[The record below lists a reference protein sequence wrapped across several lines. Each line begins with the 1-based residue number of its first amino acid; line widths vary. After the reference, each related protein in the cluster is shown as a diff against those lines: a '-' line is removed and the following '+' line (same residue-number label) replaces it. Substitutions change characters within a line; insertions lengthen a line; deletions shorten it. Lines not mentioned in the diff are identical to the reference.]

1 MCTQGK
7 RTLRLTVMLILTA
20 AMPLSAQSV
29 KPFSAVAGH
38 DFGERISLHRE
49 MEAYVQHLAER
60 SPRVKVIHQGRTWE
74 QRSQYAVIITAP
86 ENHQRLEA
94 IQQGIA
100 KLADPRQTTDAEA
113 ERLIQS
119 LPVVAY
125 LGGSIHGFEL
135 SGSEAMLKLI
145 EHLTTRDDPDTRAI
159 LQNVVVIIDPMF
171 NPDGRDAFALYNHQ
185 ALGREPNPRREDWN
199 NQFRRWEAL
208 KFRTNHYFFDLN
220 RDWFAHTQIETRNR
234 IQTVLQWHPQLAID
248 AHEMGS
254 DFEFYFDP
262 ATQPDHV
269 YYPEY
274 ARRWLKRFGRAYA
287 AAFDSAGYEFMT
299 RERYNYY
306 YPGYTTS
313 WTSYQGAAGML
324 FEQGSSRGLAITRR
338 DESVRTL
345 KEAMQHHYLGALTA
359 LRIAARERATL
370 LADYY
375 QAHVDALED
384 GRKGIRRYLLPPGG
398 DPGLTAKAVALLLRN
413 GVEVHRLRESVTLS
427 QVRDREGHTVDRH
440 RFPSGTYVIE
450 AAQPR
455 NRLVRVLLEPDA
467 PLPQAFLNEARLRA
481 ERGENPRF
489 YDITAWSLPLLFNIP
504 GYSTSDGRP
513 LPAEPVTQPAPVAM
527 AFGRA
532 NYAYMLDGRQV
543 HTMAALYHLAAQ
555 GYRVSMTFRETQIRG
570 QKFPAG
576 SGVVRVG
583 DNPEDIHEAVK
594 AVAERFQIRVDPVHT
609 GLSDE
614 GYPALGSEHVRPVK
628 RSDIAI
634 VGEHPISG
642 YSFGHAWFVL
652 DRQYE
657 IPVTVLRAWA
667 LPSAPLKRYSTLILP
682 HLNRGEFKR
691 ILGQRGMQRL
701 KHWVQDGGVLVAI
714 GDAALFVAKDLK
726 LAAVKSWADTS
737 DNPQAKQEVPMLTPG
752 AFLRTHLLE
761 GHWLTAGV
769 QGDFPAL
776 VYSSRIL
783 LPPDGPQIL
792 PQRKVVARFAE
803 TNRLRM
809 AGHIWPDVAERTAG
823 GVFLYEQKHGWGRV
837 ILFAEDPNF
846 RGYWRG
852 ADRLFLNAVLFGASA
867 P

>member
-1 MCTQGK
+1 M
-7 RTLRLTVMLILTA
+7 R
-20 AMPLSAQSV
+20 
-29 KPFSAVAGH
+29 
-38 DFGERISLHRE
+38 
-49 MEAYVQHLAER
+49 YLAEH
-60 SPRVKVIHQGRTWE
+60 SPRVKIVHQGKTWE

-86 ENHQRLEA
+86 ENHQRLEE
-94 IQQGIA
+94 IRQGIA
-100 KLADPRQTTDAEA
+100 RLADPRQLSEAEA
-113 ERLIQS
+113 EQLIRS

-145 EHLTTRDDPDTRAI
+145 ERLATRDDPDTRAI

-171 NPDGRDAFALYNHQ
+171 NPDGRDAFAQYNHQ
-185 ALGREPNPRREDWN
+185 ALGRKPNPRREDWN

-234 IQTVLQWHPQLAID
+234 IKTVLQWHPQITVD

-287 AAFDSAGYEFMT
+287 AAFDSAGFEFMT

-345 KEAMQHHYLGALTA
+345 AEAMQHHYLGALTA
-359 LRIAARERATL
+359 LRTAARERKTL
-370 LADYY
+370 LSDYY
-375 QAHVDALED
+375 HAHVDALED

-398 DPGLTAKAVALLLRN
+398 DPGLTAEAVALLLRN
-413 GVEVHRLRESVTLS
+413 GIEVHRLREPVTLS
-427 QVRDREGHTVDRH
+427 QVRDREGHTVGRY
-440 RFPSGTYVIE
+440 RFSAGTYVIE

-504 GYSTSDGRP
+504 GYSTADGRP
-513 LPAEPVTQPAPVAM
+513 LPAERIDAPGQVAM
-527 AFGRA
+527 AFDRT
-532 NYAYMLDGRQV
+532 NYAYILDGRQA
-543 HTMAALYHLAAQ
+543 HTMAALYHLAAR
-555 GYRVSMTFRETQIRG
+555 GYRVSMTFRETRLQG
-570 QKFPAG
+570 QSFPGG

-594 AVAERFQIRVDPVHT
+594 AVAEQFQIRVYPVHT

-628 RSDIAI
+628 RNDIAI

-691 ILGQRGMQRL
+691 MLGQRGMQRL

-737 DNPQAKQEVPMLTPG
+737 DNPAARNQLPMLTPG
-752 AFLRTHLLE
+752 AFLRTELLE
-761 GHWLTAGV
+761 GHWLTAGYA
-769 QGDFPAL
+769 GDFPAL

-783 LPPDGPQIL
+783 LPPDGPAVL
-792 PQRKVVARFAE
+792 PQRKVVARFTAK

-809 AGHIWPDVAERTAG
+809 AGHIWPDVAERMAG
-823 GVFLYEQKHGWGRV
+823 GVFLYEQKHGRGRV